1 MKVIINDI
9 DHMGRGITKID
20 NIITFTPKTIPEDIV
35 NIDII
40 KKKKNYQEGKL
51 LKVIEKSPNRIKTKC
66 PYYDVCG
73 GCHISNLSYN
83 NQLIYKKNKVI
94 NIFKKY
100 SDIIINPE
108 IIPSTKEYQY
118 RNKITYHNGEYLG
131 LVSIDN
137 KIINIDSC
145 LLVSDKVNNLL
156 KKIKKE
162 DTKEIKELTIRE
174 FANGLVLDIKGNLF
188 TDNLK
193 EDVISIYKNNNLIYE
208 KEKGY
213 FILNNIKYYVSN
225 NSFFQ
230 INTSNIETLYNQ
242 IIKLA
247 DFKKNDKVIDLYCG
261 VGSITLYIS
270 KLVKEIL
277 GIEIVESAIEKA
289 KENAKINNIKNA
301 KFKCGAVSSLIDN
314 FIDADKIIVD
324 PPRSGLDKHTINV
337 LNNSKTKKIIYVSCD
352 PITLA
357 RDIKNLNN
365 YELKNIVLID
375 MFPQTY
381 HVESIALLKL
391 K

>member
-20 NIITFTPKTIPEDIV
+20 NIITFTPKTIPKDIV

-100 SDIIINPE
+100 SNIIINPE
-108 IIPSTKEYQY
+108 IIPSAKEYQY

-381 HVESIALLKL
+381 HVESIVLLKL

>member
-242 IIKLA
+242 IIKL
-247 DFKKNDKVIDLYCG
+247 DDYKKNDKVIDLYCG